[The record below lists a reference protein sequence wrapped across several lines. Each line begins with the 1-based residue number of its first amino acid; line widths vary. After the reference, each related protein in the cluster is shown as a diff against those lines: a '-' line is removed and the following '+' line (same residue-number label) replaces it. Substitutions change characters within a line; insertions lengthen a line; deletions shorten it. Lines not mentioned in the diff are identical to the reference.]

1 VHEGSFNNTVKLR
14 GMVAEPL
21 RESHVT
27 YGERFYATRLR
38 VPRLSHAC
46 DLLPVTISERL
57 LSGYTP
63 QVDSVVTI
71 IGQLRSYNQYIDGA
85 SRLILT
91 VFAKDIIFADTQ
103 EGFLNYIALRGH
115 ICKPPIYRTTP
126 FGREIADILLAVN
139 RAFQKSDYIPCI
151 AWGRF
156 ARYAQNL
163 RMRDMIGITGRM
175 QSRIYEKALA
185 DGSVVE
191 KTAYEVSI
199 GSLEKNQG
207 ITV

>member
-1 VHEGSFNNTVKLR
+1 MQQGGFHNTVKLR
-14 GMVAEPL
+14 GMVAESL
-21 RESHVT
+21 KESHVT

-46 DLLPVTISERL
+46 DLLPITISERL
-57 LSGYTP
+57 LSGYMP
-63 QVDSVVTI
+63 QVDSIVTI

-103 EGFLNYIALRGH
+103 EGFLNFIALKGH

-139 RAFQKSDYIPCI
+139 RAFRKSDYIPCI
-151 AWGRF
+151 AWGRL

-163 RMRDMIGITGRM
+163 SMGDMISISGRM
-175 QSRIYEKALA
+175 QSRIYEKTLP

-199 GSLEKNQG
+199 GSLEKNQEV
-207 ITV
+207 TV